1 MALGKSC
8 SDECLLETVGLDTLE
23 GVEHHEESQFASLAF
38 SVLPVLVA
46 VLWQNIAHAVGF
58 LFQLLI

>member
-1 MALGKSC
+1 MFVGDGRLGYLRRGGTLGKPSI
-8 SDECLLETVGLDTLE
+8 
-23 GVEHHEESQFASLAF
+23 F
-38 SVLPVLVA
+38 VLPVLVT

>member
-23 GVEHHEESQFASLAF
+23 GVEHLASLVL
-38 SVLPVLVA
+38 SVLPVLVT